1 MDIVEALN
9 TLQPLVLREGD
20 DCELDALSTIRAA
33 LAVVQNS
40 SHNTA
45 RDEICQPCD
54 GTGVRLKGDSLEYKM
69 VCAFCNGTGKL
80 SPVA

>member
-40 SHNTA
+40 SHNIASTKLLA
-45 RDEICQPCD
+45 QLHQMVLQSPLAAGYAISNLIKE
-54 GTGVRLKGDSLEYKM
+54 VREQLRASG
-69 VCAFCNGTGKL
+69 A
-80 SPVA
+80 

>member
-33 LAVVQNS
+33 LVVVQNS
-40 SHNTA
+40 SHNKQST
-45 RDEICQPCD
+45 PCSCR
-54 GTGVRLKGDSLEYKM
+54 VPHPVIKGFCDDCGLELP
-69 VCAFCNGTGKL
+69 NE
-80 SPVA
+80 